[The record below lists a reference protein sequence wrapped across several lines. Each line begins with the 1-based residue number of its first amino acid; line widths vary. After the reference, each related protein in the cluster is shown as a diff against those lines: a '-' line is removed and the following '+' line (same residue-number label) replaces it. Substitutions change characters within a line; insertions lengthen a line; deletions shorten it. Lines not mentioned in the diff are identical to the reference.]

1 MSCNVLEVSW
11 TTLTNNSNEGFTC
24 LVLGLL
30 LDGLWLDGHLGHLFK
45 LYMYIYILTYVYF
58 KKVLGS

>member
-24 LVLGLL
+24 LVLGFLL
-30 LDGLWLDGHLGHLFK
+30 NGLWLDGHLGHLFK
-45 LYMYIYILTYVYF
+45 LYMYMY
-58 KKVLGS
+58 